1 MDTKNAYEFPDSPLF
16 SETLKKKEFNI
27 DTKYRRDISYLEPY
41 QLLIRNYISRYTPYE
56 NVLLYY
62 DLGTGKTCAAISI
75 AEGFRELL
83 LAKDT
88 QRKIVV
94 LVKNKNIQ
102 KNFINELMS
111 DCTGEEYS
119 LPTKELAKKIN
130 SLYTFITYGTFVNK
144 VLGIRE
150 YEKDDLGI
158 STNEELSRRKVTDSI
173 KDLSNC
179 IIIVDEAHNITN
191 NEIYT
196 SLEQVLDN
204 SYNTRLVLL
213 SATPIYDNPREIFE
227 LANLLSK
234 GKGGKDSKLPIRGE
248 LIRQNY
254 LERYTSPYLHENI
267 LKGGVVY
274 PTKLGLERL
283 SEVLRGKI
291 SYVPINN
298 VSFPKRRDIGR
309 ELIPNRKGTLKV
321 VYCQMSRWQYNGY
334 VKALLEEVDTSL
346 YKSASD
352 ASTIVYPGVGGTES
366 HLYGKEGFL
375 SVFKKSGGNWV
386 PKEEYRDLLVG
397 DNLKKVSVKLARLI
411 EYIQR
416 SDGPI
421 FIYSNFVNY
430 GGISLI
436 NLVLTANG
444 YTKGTGTAKSFMMYD
459 DSLDPESRDKLRKSF
474 NSERNRKG
482 EFIKILVGSPIASE
496 GITLKAVRQVHILE
510 PTWNMSKLEQIIGRC
525 IRNYSH
531 DILPPEDRRV
541 DVFKYASVYSPKN
554 AEEEVPIKFFID
566 REKYIICEE
575 KNRANKVVERRLK
588 EIAIDCSKSISKLEG
603 KESGTAEC
611 DYSSCQLV
619 CEYPQTPKNEIDYS
633 TFKEHINFFAKHE
646 IDYLEEALP
655 LLFRERL
662 LWHFNDIVKKINMYE
677 SSISPLSIEYV
688 LYQFLNDKRKLVD
701 GFGRDGFLVHHN
713 QWFIFNSYD
722 NPIESSH
729 YAKAF
734 DFQKRNETALG
745 LTLENWATTKF
756 GKKIK
761 VEEKKKKKLEP
772 IEDEL
777 TEEQREK
784 NKQIKENS
792 MIYGTYYSRFGIRDD
807 TFRIVDKR
815 FLTEEELA
823 DKRKELTGM
832 ACNSY
837 SKNELVELLEY
848 LSKDKSKEVTD
859 KKDMCRTIRSILE
872 ESNSILE

>member
-1 MDTKNAYEFPDSPLF
+1 MDTKNQYQFPDSPLF
-16 SETLKKKEFNI
+16 GETLKKKEFNI
-27 DTKYRRDISYLEPY
+27 DKKYKSDISYLEPY

-83 LAKDT
+83 VARDT

-179 IIIVDEAHNITN
+179 VIIVDEAHNITN

-196 SLEQVLDN
+196 ALEQVLDN

-234 GKGGKDSKLPIRGE
+234 GSRDSSKLPIRGE

-254 LERYTSPYLHENI
+254 LERYTSPYLNENI

-274 PTKLGLERL
+274 PTILGLERL
-283 SEVLRGKI
+283 SEALRGKI

-309 ELIPNRKGTLKV
+309 DLIPNRKGTTKV
-321 VYCQMSRWQYNGY
+321 VYCQMSRWQYDGY
-334 VKALLEEVDTSL
+334 VKALLEEADTSL

-352 ASTIVYPGVGGTES
+352 ASTIVYPGGGDPES

-386 PKEEYRDLLVG
+386 PKEGYRDLLVG

-444 YTKGTGTAKSFMMYD
+444 YSKGTGTAKSFMMYD

-474 NSERNRKG
+474 NSERNRRG

-531 DILPPEDRRV
+531 DILPIEDRRV
-541 DVFKYASVYSPKN
+541 DVFKYVSVYSPKR
-554 AEEEVPIKFFID
+554 ADEEVPIKFFID

-575 KNRANKVVERRLK
+575 KNRSNKVVERRLK
-588 EIAIDCSKSISKLEG
+588 EIAIDCSKSVSKMEG

-611 DYSSCQLV
+611 DYNSCELV
-619 CEYPQTPKNEIDYS
+619 CEYPQTDKNEIDYS
-633 TFKEHINFFAKHE
+633 TFREHINFFAKHE

-662 LWHFNDIVKKINMYE
+662 LWHFLDIVNKINIYE
-677 SSISPLSIEYV
+677 PSISPISIEYV
-688 LYQFLNDKRKLVD
+688 LRQFLNDKRKLVD
-701 GFGRDGFLVHHN
+701 EFGRDGFLVHHKE
-713 QWFIFNSYD
+713 WFIFNPYD
-722 NPIESSH
+722 QPIESSH
-729 YAKAF
+729 FAKAF
-734 DFQKRNETALG
+734 GFQK
-745 LTLENWATTKF
+745 
-756 GKKIK
+756 KK
-761 VEEKKKKKLEP
+761 
-772 IEDEL
+772 
-777 TEEQREK
+777 
-784 NKQIKENS
+784 
-792 MIYGTYYSRFGIRDD
+792 
-807 TFRIVDKR
+807 
-815 FLTEEELA
+815 
-823 DKRKELTGM
+823 
-832 ACNSY
+832 
-837 SKNELVELLEY
+837 
-848 LSKDKSKEVTD
+848 
-859 KKDMCRTIRSILE
+859 
-872 ESNSILE
+872 